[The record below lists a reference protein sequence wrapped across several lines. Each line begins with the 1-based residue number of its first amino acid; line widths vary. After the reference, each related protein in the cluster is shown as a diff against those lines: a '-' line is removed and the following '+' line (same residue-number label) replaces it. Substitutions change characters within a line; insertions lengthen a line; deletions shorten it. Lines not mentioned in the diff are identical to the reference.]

1 MMSLRV
7 ADFMYQLSRELPE
20 PETATKLFPTNFQV
34 ERYNRQ
40 KLLGMPGQL
49 QEFHATDEGDVR
61 SLKNTRAPKIL
72 WLKKDCPVMLIRN
85 ISDQLVNGSL
95 GHVVDLH
102 HDKVVVHFEKTNMT
116 VELSRIAFSVHDPRQ
131 KKDIAVRHQF
141 PLVPSFALTIHKA
154 QGLTLERVEIDCEEV
169 FQPGQ
174 IGVALGRARS
184 IEGLRVVNF
193 DTRKVLPQ
201 PSTVHDYYK
210 VGSAE
215 VNENLT
221 CCRHKRFQTTYAE
234 DTANEPRE
242 EDVPLEGMDQEPL
255 DDDPDVD
262 LDCTPLEFKAV
273 LVDLTNKQVT
283 PQQKSVSQAA
293 KQLLMTPVL
302 VDEFLRKVYGFML
315 RKILA
320 LSSAEKVDSRLIT
333 IFYSECHAFLSSR
346 QYVVLCRSLFG
357 CEAAVTDANFLV
369 AHALV
374 LKVRQLVVHQEA
386 RRRQPNV
393 PGTAEKSNIRLQPDL
408 SDAPDC
414 RAKVRH
420 VAGYCIAKLRER
432 KRKALMNNI
441 FKKGE
446 AAEQALCDADLLG
459 QASLTES
466 EASALTSDLDSLSET
481 ARKQNQNVRQSLT
494 HVTDTVYVFFECLV
508 LTILSLQ
515 TEDNLHDHGKLLYH
529 FVVDKVID
537 DVHLFSLWTHIF
549 SAPPS
554 SRLGDNENSIEG
566 VLKRVVDRVE
576 CLTGLFRDIVHIS
589 LNILNNQFRK
599 DFLHQL
605 QVQKEAAHRIQIK
618 IKKMKTKQEAQLSYY
633 YFDEDASH
641 GKIVFL
647 HRLQAV
653 LQSDGSCDH
662 FTKNQLVTICDFYKV
677 RSSMRMKK
685 DDLMQQ
691 LKDFCTQPVAEGM
704 ACAGPS
710 MPSTSGTESESAI
723 DIGSGIQTV
732 MPSSSPSK
740 CHLCK
745 GQYKKRQHWI
755 TCDSCR
761 AWFHRKCAGMGKST
775 DWSHYCEQGAKWYCK
790 NCDTAGIL

>member
-1 MMSLRV
+1 MEEARELVELGHNVIILGQAGTGKTTLVAELCHSLRLSGRKV
-7 ADFMYQLSRELPE
+7 AV
-20 PETATKLFPTNFQV
+20 TATTGIACQSLPVGAMTLH
-34 ERYNRQ
+34 RWSGIADGR
-40 KLLGMPGQL
+40 
-49 QEFHATDEGDVR
+49 HSVR
-61 SLKNTRAPKIL
+61 ET
-72 WLKKDCPVMLIRN
+72 DCPVMLIRN

-141 PLVPSFALTIHKA
+141 QVVPSFALTIHKA

-346 QYVVLCRSLFG
+346 QYFVLCRFLFG

-374 LKVRQLVVHQEA
+374 VKVRQLVVHQEA

-446 AAEQALCDADLLG
+446 AAEQALCDADNALDLLG

-466 EASALTSDLDSLSET
+466 EASALTSDSDSLSET
-481 ARKQNQNVRQSLT
+481 ARKQNVRQSLT

-537 DVHLFSLWTHIF
+537 DVHLWTHIF

-576 CLTGLFRDIVHIS
+576 CLTGLFRDIIDKLEEEGVQVRLMKRVRSHYV
-589 LNILNNQFRK
+589 
-599 DFLHQL
+599 FLGLDDKTFVFHEEI
-605 QVQKEAAHRIQIK
+605 V
-618 IKKMKTKQEAQLSYY
+618 KKMST
-633 YFDEDASH
+633 
-641 GKIVFL
+641 
-647 HRLQAV
+647 V
-653 LQSDGSCDH
+653 L
-662 FTKNQLVTICDFYKV
+662 
-677 RSSMRMKK
+677 
-685 DDLMQQ
+685 
-691 LKDFCTQPVAEGM
+691 AE
-704 ACAGPS
+704 
-710 MPSTSGTESESAI
+710 
-723 DIGSGIQTV
+723 
-732 MPSSSPSK
+732 
-740 CHLCK
+740 
-745 GQYKKRQHWI
+745 
-755 TCDSCR
+755 
-761 AWFHRKCAGMGKST
+761 
-775 DWSHYCEQGAKWYCK
+775 
-790 NCDTAGIL
+790 